1 MKNHLKRIPAPKTW
15 IIDRQSRTF
24 TIRPKA
30 GAHALSEWMALGTII
45 RDELKLASTL
55 AETRKVLTNNE
66 ILVDGKRRK
75 EYRFIV
81 GLFDVIKIPVT
92 KQAYRLLLDNK
103 GRIIIIPI
111 NETESNFK
119 ICKVTGKTAL
129 SGSKVQVNLHDGKN
143 LITDTKV
150 KTGDS
155 LVITLP
161 DYKIKEV
168 LPLTIGASVFLTKG
182 KHNGD
187 LGKFKEI
194 KGKEAIYIKDGE
206 EVQTARSYLFVV
218 GKEKPLIEIKN
229 KSK

>member
-1 MKNHLKRIPAPKTW
+1 M
-15 IIDRQSRTF
+15 
-24 TIRPKA
+24 
-30 GAHALSEWMALGTII
+30 
-45 RDELKLASTL
+45 
-55 AETRKVLTNNE
+55 
-66 ILVDGKRRK
+66 
-75 EYRFIV
+75 
-81 GLFDVIKIPVT
+81 IKIPIT
-92 KQAYRLLLDNK
+92 KQYYRLLLDNK
-103 GRIIIIPI
+103 GRIIIVPI
-111 NETESNFK
+111 HETESHFK

-129 SGSKVQVNLHDGKN
+129 SGSKVQENLHDGKN

-168 LPLTIGASVFLTKG
+168 LPLTVEASVFLTKG

-206 EVQTARSYLFVV
+206 EVQTAKSYLFVV

-229 KSK
+229 KSE